1 MNRNNANP
9 LAIGNTGTL
18 PGTLTLGRIKTDRN
32 NYQNGYVV
40 FVHIGSVGSM
50 KNKSSFPFRY
60 NQDTLG
66 RNNLQMSQNNTFN
79 TLGRNG
85 NTFQRNSAHNDLS
98 TSTLGR
104 NNRFSDVPITNP
116 LFQQR

>member
-1 MNRNNANP
+1 MGRCT
-9 LAIGNTGTL
+9 NTVGWL
-18 PGTLTLGRIKTDRN
+18 YICSNQRIL
-32 NYQNGYVV
+32 
-40 FVHIGSVGSM
+40 S
-50 KNKSSFPFRY
+50 RY

-104 NNRFSDVPITNP
+104 NNRYSDVPITNP